1 MITQISWKNVWRN
14 KARSLVIMSAISLGL
29 FGGIFAYA
37 LMMGGTLQRI
47 NSAIKYE
54 TACLQ
59 IHNPAFLLDE
69 DLKNSIPQAEKIEAH
84 LKNIPEIKG
93 FSERLISTGM
103 ISTAY
108 ASSGLTVNGIYPEKE
123 KQVTQLSE
131 SMMKGKYLNDKD
143 QIPIVIGRKMAEK
156 LNVELGDKLI
166 LSVPQ
171 EDGNVAYGAFILK
184 GIYNTHNDMFDGVQ
198 AFVKKSDLSKL
209 LDVDEHLTSEI
220 AISLYDTKLSK
231 KISRSLQKDFAAEV
245 KNKSLIVRDWKRIDP
260 TLALMVDT
268 MDFFSWIFVGI
279 ILIALAF
286 GIVNTML
293 MVVLERVREIG
304 MLMAVGMN
312 KLKIFSMIMWETF
325 FLSISGGIIGILLSF
340 GVISY
345 FQYYGMDLS
354 RVAKGLNAFGYSAII
369 YPEAPLSFYI
379 EVSFMI
385 MLTAILAS
393 IYPALKALKLNP
405 AEAIRD

>member
-14 KARSLVIMSAISLGL
+14 KARSLVIISAVSLGL

-47 NSAIKYE
+47 DSAIKNE
-54 TACLQ
+54 TACVQ

-69 DLKNSIPQAEKIEAH
+69 DLKNSIPELDKIETR
-84 LKNIPEIKG
+84 LKEVPEIKG

-123 KQVTQLSE
+123 KQVTRLSE
-131 SMMKGKYLNDKD
+131 SMMKGKYLNKKD

-171 EDGNVAYGAFILK
+171 MDGNVAYGAFILK

-209 LDVDEHLTSEI
+209 LGVDEQSTSEI

-231 KISRSLQKDFAAEV
+231 RISKSLQKDFEAEIND
-245 KNKSLIVRDWKRIDP
+245 KALIIRDWKLVDP

-286 GIVNTML
+286 GIINTML

-312 KLKIFSMIMWETF
+312 KLKIFSMIMWETI
-325 FLSISGGIIGILLSF
+325 FLSITGGIIGILLSF

-345 FQYYGMDLS
+345 FQYYGLDLS
-354 RVAKGLNAFGYSAII
+354 SVAKGMNAFGYSAIVH
-369 YPEAPLSFYI
+369 PEAPISFYI